1 MSKFI
6 MKMSKVIRKVGR
18 VDEKLEELEI
28 IPTLPILELELAE
41 QFKHWQSLSLILR
54 FVPCPLHTSISN
66 L

>member
-41 QFKHWQSLSLILR
+41 QFKH
-54 FVPCPLHTSISN
+54 CISMIN
-66 L
+66 FNGCAAM

>member
-41 QFKHWQSLSLILR
+41 QFKHWPWALNGQKIDVLAL
-54 FVPCPLHTSISN
+54 
-66 L
+66 

>member
-41 QFKHWQSLSLILR
+41 QFKHCKNVNFDQ
-54 FVPCPLHTSISN
+54 T
-66 L
+66 